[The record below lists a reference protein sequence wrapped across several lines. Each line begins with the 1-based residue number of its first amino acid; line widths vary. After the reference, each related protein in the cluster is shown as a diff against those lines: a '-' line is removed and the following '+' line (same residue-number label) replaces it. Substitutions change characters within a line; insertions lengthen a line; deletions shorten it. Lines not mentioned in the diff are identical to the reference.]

1 MAQIAD
7 GELTPDELAGGAS
20 ESEMSLAMATT
31 VQQAPSQG
39 AACGGM
45 QIFVKSVTG
54 KHRTLDAE
62 ASDTIEVVKTKIQ
75 AKENDKTAIP
85 DVADSDTIETV
96 RDLPVPDLYSHGSEV
111 LLGDHGKAIRPDR
124 ASPLSCHYCS
134 NRTQRICCS
143 PSCRRRACPQHGRA
157 TFDGW
162 LCCRCDDEDSNTG

>member
-75 AKENDKTAIP
+75 AKENGKTVIP

-96 RDLPVPDLYSHGSEV
+96 KAKCSE
-111 LLGDHGKAIRPDR
+111 KA
-124 ASPLSCHYCS
+124 
-134 NRTQRICCS
+134 
-143 PSCRRRACPQHGRA
+143 GM
-157 TFDGW
+157 
-162 LCCRCDDEDSNTG
+162 

>member
-1 MAQIAD
+1 MQIFVKSVTGKHSTLDAEASND
-7 GELTPDELAGGAS
+7 STPDEITGGAS

-75 AKENDKTAIP
+75 AKENGKTRFINNLQFFLGL
-85 DVADSDTIETV
+85 SFY
-96 RDLPVPDLYSHGSEV
+96 VPTSFEY
-111 LLGDHGKAIRPDR
+111 
-124 ASPLSCHYCS
+124 
-134 NRTQRICCS
+134 T
-143 PSCRRRACPQHGRA
+143 
-157 TFDGW
+157 TF
-162 LCCRCDDEDSNTG
+162 R

>member
-54 KHRTLDAE
+54 KPGTLDAE
-62 ASDTIEVVKTKIQ
+62 AS
-75 AKENDKTAIP
+75 NDSTP
-85 DVADSDTIETV
+85 DELTGGASESEMSLAMATTV
-96 RDLPVPDLYSHGSEV
+96 QQVPS
-111 LLGDHGKAIRPDR
+111 
-124 ASPLSCHYCS
+124 
-134 NRTQRICCS
+134 
-143 PSCRRRACPQHGRA
+143 
-157 TFDGW
+157 
-162 LCCRCDDEDSNTG
+162 